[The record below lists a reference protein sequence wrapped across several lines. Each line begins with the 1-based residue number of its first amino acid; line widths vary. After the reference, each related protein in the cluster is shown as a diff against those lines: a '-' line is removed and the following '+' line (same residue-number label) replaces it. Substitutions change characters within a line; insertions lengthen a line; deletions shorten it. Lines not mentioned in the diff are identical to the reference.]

1 MKEWSKDWISSKN
14 PAKQRKYRYKA
25 PLHIQQK
32 FMGVH
37 LSPELR
43 KKYGR
48 RNITV
53 RTGDSV
59 IVLTGQF
66 KKKTGKISE
75 VKLKRGKVFVEGI
88 EHVKKDGSKALYA
101 LNPTNLMITELILD
115 DKMRKKKL
123 VKVEEKKNG

>member
-14 PAKQRKYRYKA
+14 PAKQRKYRYNA
-25 PLHIQQK
+25 PLHIQQR
-32 FMGVH
+32 FMNVH

-43 KKYGR
+43 KKYGKR
-48 RNITV
+48 SITV
-53 RTGDSV
+53 RTGDKV
-59 IVLTGQF
+59 IILKGQF
-66 KKKTGKISE
+66 KKKTGKVSE

-88 EHVKKDGSKALYA
+88 EHIKKDGSKALYA